1 MSKVQ
6 QIENGNFES
15 HVLKASGPVL
25 VDFWAEWCAPCRA
38 LGPVLDEVADEMD
51 GKANVVKINV
61 DQNRELAQ
69 KYEIRSIPTLLFFKD
84 GEVAKTMV
92 GGQSKDEIK
101 KTLEELGG

>member
-15 HVLKASGPVL
+15 HVLKVSGPVL

-38 LGPVLDEVADEMD
+38 LAPVLDEVADEMD
-51 GKANVVKINV
+51 GKANVIKVNV
-61 DQNRELAQ
+61 DENSELAQ

-92 GGQSKDEIK
+92 GVQSKEEIK
-101 KTLEELGG
+101 KTLEELG